1 MATNEETQNINKM
14 SCKIP
19 PLWKNNIQIWFIQV
33 EANFA
38 TSQITND
45 LTKYNT
51 VIASIDADSLVLVSD
66 LILNPPTENQYE
78 TLKQR
83 LISEFSNSQS
93 QQLRKLLSELTLG
106 DEKPSISLIL

>member
-1 MATNEETQNINKM
+1 MVINEETQNINRV

-19 PLWKNNIQIWFIQV
+19 PLWKNNIQIWFVQV

-51 VIASIDADSLVLVSD
+51 VIASIDADPLVLVSD
-66 LILNPPTENQYE
+66 LILNPSTENRCE
-78 TLKQR
+78 TLKQ
-83 LISEFSNSQS
+83 
-93 QQLRKLLSELTLG
+93 
-106 DEKPSISLIL
+106 